1 MATEEHGSRRFIP
14 AGAGNTNVIQ
24 WLAASSSVYPRWR
37 GNTHIA
43 SHEERCRTVYPRWRG
58 EHSLTAFCIAFSC
71 GLSPLARGTQQIAN
85 IFAIQPRFIPAGAGN
100 TISRPATTSDSSVY
114 PRWRG
119 EHTPI
124 ALATL
129 VPPGLSPLARGTR
142 QQLQAI
148 AACIWFIPAGA
159 GNTGPAF
166 FCICCM
172 TVYPRWRGEHESHVA
187 VHTRERGLSPLARG
201 TRSAY

>member
-100 TISRPATTSDSSVY
+100 TILTVWQLLIPAVY

-119 EHTPI
+119 EHGIHSVPGI
-124 ALATL
+124 A
-129 VPPGLSPLARGTR
+129 
-142 QQLQAI
+142 
-148 AACIWFIPAGA
+148 
-159 GNTGPAF
+159 N
-166 FCICCM
+166 
-172 TVYPRWRGEHESHVA
+172 
-187 VHTRERGLSPLARG
+187 RGLSPLARG
-201 TRSAY
+201 TRCAWRVVGGDQRFIPAGAGNTVFVRVNVPVSTVYPRWRGEHFIRNTQQ